1 LLSPPLPQP
10 GPSLPQPPS
19 KKDCSCIIW
28 RVAPN
33 GTAAPLHALTGHGG
47 PVLYCAWA
55 PDDSKLLTV
64 CEDAAVRLWDT
75 ATGSQLQIFG

>member
-1 LLSPPLPQP
+1 
-10 GPSLPQPPS
+10 
-19 KKDCSCIIW
+19 
-28 RVAPN
+28 
-33 GTAAPLHALTGHGG
+33 
-47 PVLYCAWA
+47 VLYCAWA